1 MQCQENRPGTFFRPG
16 LSQFSKLSP
25 YPNALGASAIS
36 TNYIDDNLE
45 QIRAEFKLLD
55 HWVYLNAGDLMIPG
69 NYWLQAARDF
79 YDFQEAG
86 RLEDIPTADIA
97 THPFL
102 MTAWDECI
110 ERAARLINADKDE
123 VTNAYRP
130 CITANLIFYNLF
142 EWSAGDNVVFT
153 DLSYPSFPYILADL
167 RKRYGIELRIIK
179 NVDGEIRME
188 DLKKVVD
195 EQTRLVVI
203 DRTAAFS
210 GFTFNVKEVCRIAH
224 AKGALVLDDAMQT
237 VGAVNVDVKDDG
249 VDMLVTGSYKWQCGP
264 EGAGF
269 FYIRRELIDRI
280 DPRFRNYIWADI
292 PGGIPFGDADH
303 DNMASWQHP
312 PVNTA
317 NKFSQDVTIG
327 PSLFGWNATLKF
339 YERIGMANVE
349 ERVRRLGTYA
359 VERLQEIGCQVTTP
373 LDPAKRHG
381 LITYT
386 TGDYDKDKAFFQ
398 RCAAPGRCQK
408 PIKISMRRLGG
419 IGNLRVC
426 THFFNTEEDID
437 YLIDVQKQM
446 L

>member
-1 MQCQENRPGTFFRPG
+1 LRQ
-16 LSQFSKLSP
+16 LSP
-25 YPNALGASAIS
+25 GWCYPRTRGVFVIS
-36 TNYIDDNLE
+36 TNYITDNID

-55 HWVYLNAGDLMIPG
+55 HWVYLNAGDQMIPG

-79 YDFQEAG
+79 LSFQEFG
-86 RLEDIPTADIA
+86 RMEDIPHADIA

-102 MTAWDECI
+102 TTAWDECI

-130 CITANLIFYNLF
+130 SITANLIFYNLL
-142 EWSAGDNVVFT
+142 EWAEGDNVVFT

-167 RKRYGIELRIIK
+167 RRRYGVELRIIK
-179 NVDGEIRME
+179 NVAGEIRME
-188 DLKKVVD
+188 DLEKVVD
-195 EQTRLVVI
+195 ERTRLVVI

-210 GFTFNVKEVCRIAH
+210 GFTFDVKEVCRIAH
-224 AKGALVLDDAMQT
+224 AKGALVLDDAIQAI
-237 VGAVNVDVKDDG
+237 GAIDVDVKEDG

-269 FYIRRELIDRI
+269 FYIRRELIDQI

-292 PGGIPFGDADH
+292 PGGIPFADADH
-303 DNMASWQHP
+303 DNMASWQFP

-317 NKFSQDVTIG
+317 NKFSQDVTTG
-327 PSLFGWNATLKF
+327 PALFGWKATLKF
-339 YERIGMANVE
+339 YERIGIANVE
-349 ERVRRLGTYA
+349 ARVRQLGNYA
-359 VERLQEIGCQVTTP
+359 VERLQEIGCHVTTP
-373 LDPAKRHG
+373 LDPARRHG

-386 TGDYDKDKAFFQ
+386 TGDYDKDTAFFQ

-408 PIKISMRRLGG
+408 PIKISMRRLGN

-426 THFFNTEEDID
+426 THFFNTEDDID
-437 YLIDVQKQM
+437 YLIDLQKHM